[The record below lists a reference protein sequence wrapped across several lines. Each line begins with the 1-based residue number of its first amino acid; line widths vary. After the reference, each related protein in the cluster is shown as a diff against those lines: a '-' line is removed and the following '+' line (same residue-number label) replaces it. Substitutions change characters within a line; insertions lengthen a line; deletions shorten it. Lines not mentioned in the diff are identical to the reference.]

1 MLTGSI
7 HPFES
12 RGPDLCSALKEPVM
26 WTWDEERQ
34 ESRPPASQSKS
45 QRRGQGDGGHHGC
58 RGVPGAV
65 HNPDLI
71 ETAVRSTEE
80 HLEKLLKCPLRCC
93 CYCAME
99 NLRRRRPQILGCLS
113 PVAGVGVEAFGRDG
127 ARCSVLESWS
137 EARSF
142 RTDSESDCDRMLP
155 GCCTGKLAALE
166 VHRLREMMG
175 LSRDFETL
183 RLFTVPVVCS
193 LTNYGIALHCCNHML

>member
-1 MLTGSI
+1 MKNVGSPDIQLHNRKASDVDKATGDI
-7 HPFES
+7 
-12 RGPDLCSALKEPVM
+12 
-26 WTWDEERQ
+26 
-34 ESRPPASQSKS
+34 
-45 QRRGQGDGGHHGC
+45 HGC

-71 ETAVRSTEE
+71 ETAVRSAEE
-80 HLEKLLKCPLRCC
+80 HLEKLLKCPLRCR

-99 NLRRRRPQILGCLS
+99 NLRRRRPQILGCLL
-113 PVAGVGVEAFGRDG
+113 PVAGVGVEALGRDG

-142 RTDSESDCDRMLP
+142 RTDSESDNDRMLP

-183 RLFTVPVVCS
+183 RLFTVPMVCS
-193 LTNYGIALHCCNHML
+193 LTNYGIALHCCNHMLQLCGFCQFFSRFIMCFCNIILEKHCIIS